1 MAIAVFVSG
10 VVIHYSPFSIIDA
23 ILSQLS
29 AAARL
34 QTRHR
39 SPLDFPSFFFAAV
52 LIIVVV
58 VVVVDFHFHF
68 RCHRYLES
76 SIYCPP
82 WP

>member
-58 VVVVDFHFHF
+58 VVDFHFHF
-68 RCHRYLES
+68 RRCHRYLKS
-76 SIYCPP
+76 SLYCPP